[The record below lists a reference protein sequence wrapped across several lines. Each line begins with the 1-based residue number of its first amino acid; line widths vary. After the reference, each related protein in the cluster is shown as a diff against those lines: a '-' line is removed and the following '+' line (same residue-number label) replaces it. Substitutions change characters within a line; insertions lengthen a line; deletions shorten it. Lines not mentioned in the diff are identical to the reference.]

1 MLFKSGQML
10 KELSQTANKR
20 SQSDLQ
26 KLFAKFI
33 TELPQDKQLIEQEVG
48 ISKFMQLAGIVALQS
63 GNIRFGPK
71 EVKGISFRIIQ
82 AFESESLPEMGS
94 TDWIL

>member
-33 TELPQDKQLIEQEVG
+33 TELPQDKQLTEQEVS
-48 ISKFMQLAGIVALQS
+48 IIKFRQSAGIVLLHK
-63 GNIRFGPK
+63 GNITFAPK
-71 EVKGISFRIIQ
+71 EVAGTSLII
-82 AFESESLPEMGS
+82 
-94 TDWIL
+94 